1 MVWAIALARNDA
13 SPARQEAADLPLT
26 WSARWSLTSRIL
38 AVNIFALAMLAGGF
52 AYLDSYRSR
61 VSEERIA
68 QATEDVEMIA
78 RALAAVPPPD
88 RPRVAGQIA
97 GVSGARLRLYDAR
110 GTRILDSWDSTAPT
124 YTLRDPASEPWRKHV
139 ARFMDKLFDHIVGAD
154 RLEHFIEP
162 DVDRLAA
169 WPEARAAAMRPG
181 VAFSADRTAPDR
193 TPMISAAYTAP
204 GLGTFLT
211 TDNARDITRI
221 VRAERLSIG
230 LVIGAVVMVSV
241 LLSLYLARTIAV
253 PLRHLALAAHR
264 VRLGR
269 AREVVVP
276 RLPSRRDEIGLLARA
291 LSDMTQALRHRI
303 DAVEAFAADVTHELK
318 NPLASLRAA
327 VDSLGVVKDEA
338 LQCRLLDIV
347 RDDVF
352 RLDRLITDISDV
364 SRLDAELSR
373 TRFEAID
380 LGLLIETLLAA
391 REQRD
396 LNRDVRVAFARPLV
410 DSAVVMGDG
419 SGLARMIGNLID
431 NAVSFS
437 PPGGLVELGAVCI
450 GDSVRITVEDEGP
463 GVPADRREAI
473 FRRFHTDRPD
483 NDESGRH
490 SGLGL
495 AIARAIA
502 DGHDGSIKVRDR
514 NDGRGG
520 AQFIVTLPAAPEA

>member
-1 MVWAIALARNDA
+1 LARNDA
-13 SPARQEAADLPLT
+13 PLARHEATELPLS

-52 AYLDSYRSR
+52 AYLDSYRAR

-78 RALAAVPPPD
+78 HALAAVPPAD
-88 RPRVAGQIA
+88 RPRVGAQIA
-97 GVSGARLRLYDAR
+97 GIAGERLRVYGADGA
-110 GTRILDSWDSTAPT
+110 RILDSWAVSPPT
-124 YTLRDPASEPWRKHV
+124 YSLRDPAAEPWRKHA
-139 ARFMDKLFDHIVGAD
+139 ARFMDKVFDHVVGAD
-154 RLEHFIEP
+154 KLEHFVEP
-162 DVDRLAA
+162 ADDRLTA
-169 WPEARAAAMRPG
+169 WPEARAAAARPG
-181 VAFSADRTAPDR
+181 TAFSADRIAPDR
-193 TPMISAAYTAP
+193 TPMLSAAYTLP
-204 GLGTFLT
+204 GVGTFLT

-230 LVIGAVVMVSV
+230 LVIAAVVLVSV

-291 LSDMTQALRHRI
+291 LSDMTQALRQRI

-327 VDSLGVVKDEA
+327 VDSLGVVRDEA
-338 LQCRLLDIV
+338 LQKRLLDIV

-380 LGLLIETLLAA
+380 LGLLIETLLGG

-396 LNRDVRVAFARPLV
+396 MNRDVRVAFGRPLV

-431 NAVSFS
+431 NAISFS
-437 PPGGLVELGAVCI
+437 PPGGLVEVKAVGI
-450 GDSVRITVEDEGP
+450 GDKVRIIVEDEGP
-463 GVPADRREAI
+463 GVPVDRRDAI

-483 NDESGRH
+483 DDDTGRH

-514 NDGRGG
+514 SDGRGG
-520 AQFIVTLPAAPEA
+520 AQFVVTLPAAPEA